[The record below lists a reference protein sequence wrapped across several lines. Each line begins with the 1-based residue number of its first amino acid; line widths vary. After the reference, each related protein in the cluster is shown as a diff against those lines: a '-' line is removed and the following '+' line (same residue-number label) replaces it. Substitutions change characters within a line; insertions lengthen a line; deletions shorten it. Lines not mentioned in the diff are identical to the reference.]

1 VTSGYIFFEQNVIH
15 HMGLYQGLIMINKCE
30 VEESYIPRYDMFGVQ
45 CCLLEGLNTKS
56 VYFFVFPELC
66 VDHMHEFMS

>member
-1 VTSGYIFFEQNVIH
+1 MV
-15 HMGLYQGLIMINKCE
+15 NKCE

-56 VYFFVFPELC
+56 VYFFVSPELWND